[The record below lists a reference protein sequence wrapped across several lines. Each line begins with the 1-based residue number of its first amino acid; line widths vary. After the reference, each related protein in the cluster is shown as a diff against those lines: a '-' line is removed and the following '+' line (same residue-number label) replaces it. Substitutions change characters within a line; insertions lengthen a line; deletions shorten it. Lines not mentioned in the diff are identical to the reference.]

1 MLLTMHTAA
10 KEYGISKPTL
20 YFQKD
25 QVPMPVYI
33 VKIKVPGGK
42 DVFKIDTENPMWE
55 AYVHDYKIRKGFDKL
70 DQRQLKN
77 LVNATVDTIKEVFS
91 PTEDRLKEI
100 LNSINEKFQTYEG
113 R

>member
-20 YFQKD
+20 YFQKE

-42 DVFKIDTENPMWE
+42 DVFKIDTEN
-55 AYVHDYKIRKGFDKL
+55 YTKLSLRKVYTKKFQFIEHAKFQWGGGIYL
-70 DQRQLKN
+70 TESNRLKVF
-77 LVNATVDTIKEVFS
+77 LCGSHIKEES
-91 PTEDRLKEI
+91 KI
-100 LNSINEKFQTYEG
+100 IMYE
-113 R
+113 